1 MTSTRSGNSR
11 FAAKP
16 APPTGTEV
24 DQAMMIVW
32 SASDT
37 ETAVTSGCNDGG
49 GRSGKASTVRP
60 MVAGPKGLRQSGF
73 GAVAGRSS

>member
-1 MTSTRSGNSR
+1 
-11 FAAKP
+11 
-16 APPTGTEV
+16 
-24 DQAMMIVW
+24 MMIVW

-60 MVAGPKGLRQSGF
+60 MVAAPTGLRQSGF